1 MGGALD
7 RLQRYEN
14 PEMPVEKVGMLDVRH
29 RKKSLSGA
37 AKKRVR
43 WARLAKAPV
52 GDSYGGQRQ

>member
-1 MGGALD
+1 M
-7 RLQRYEN
+7 QRYEN